1 VLRSSS
7 SVRLLDDT
15 DLTAARTVL
24 SRDPVT
30 NVFVASR
37 LEACGLDPGR
47 LGAQVWGWFTGGK
60 LHSLCYV
67 GANIVPVEATPEAAN
82 SFAER
87 ARRYGRRCSS
97 MVGPAAAIAQMWEVL
112 LPAWGPAR
120 DVRTP
125 QPLLA
130 IDHEPDVAGDLAV
143 RRVRAD
149 ELELILPACIAM
161 FTEEVGVSPVGNDG
175 GALYRARVAELI
187 AQGRSFARIEN
198 DRVLFK
204 AEVGSATASACQV
217 QGVWVDPQ
225 LRGRGLGTIGTA
237 AVVQAALRDI
247 APVVSL
253 YVNAYNE
260 AARASY
266 ARVGFTHVGD
276 FASVLF

>member
-1 VLRSSS
+1 MLRSS
-7 SVRLLDDT
+7 SVRLLDET
-15 DLTAARTVL
+15 DLAAARTVL

-47 LGAQVWGWFTGGK
+47 LGAQVWGFFAGGR
-60 LHSLCYV
+60 LQSLCYV
-67 GANIVPVEATPEAAN
+67 GANIVPVEVGPDAARA
-82 SFAER
+82 FAER

-120 DVRTP
+120 DIRTP

-130 IDHEPDVAGDLAV
+130 IDHEPEVAGDLAV
-143 RRVRAD
+143 RRVRPD
-149 ELELILPACIAM
+149 ELDLILPACVAM
-161 FTEEVGVSPVGNDG
+161 FTEEVGISPVGADG

-187 AQGRSFARIEN
+187 GLGRSFARIE
-198 DRVLFK
+198 DGRILFK
-204 AEVGSATASACQV
+204 AEIGSATSGACQV

-225 LRGRGLGTIGTA
+225 LRGRGLGTTGTA

-253 YVNAYNE
+253 YVNAYNK